1 MKLTRDR
8 SFYKTALNIAIPIA
22 LQNLITFSVSMADTV
37 MVGRLGEINLS
48 AVAIANHLQFIL
60 MVLIFGVGGGASVM
74 ASQYYGKKDIG
85 SIHKVMSIMYRLCI
99 IITIIFILIAI
110 FIPTQFMHIY
120 TTDKEVI
127 LQGEKYLKILS
138 ISYIFYSL
146 TNCTISVL
154 RSVKTVRISL
164 VVYSISL
171 IVNIFFN
178 YVFIFGKFGIKPM
191 GVQGAAIATVISR
204 FSEFMTTLIFIIY
217 FEKKINL
224 KFKDLIKLDN
234 KIVKVFTKTSTPI
247 ILNELFWAIGSSMIS
262 IIVGRLGREVVAG
275 NSINNVTN
283 QFATLF
289 IFGLSSASSVIIG
302 NTIGKGDY
310 EKAKEYANTICI
322 LSFVMGILSGVIIL
336 ILRPFIVNLY
346 NVSDYTKYIAKQ
358 IMISTAILAIFKSS
372 ASNIMMGILRGG
384 GDNKFVFITEM
395 IFMWLVSIPL
405 GFYGAFVLKL
415 PVFIVFLII
424 KSDEI
429 LKSVAGLLRVRSGKW
444 IVDVTRNDSDKK

>member
-8 SFYKTALNIAIPIA
+8 SFYKNALNIAIPIA

-74 ASQYYGKKDIG
+74 ASQYYGKKDID

-110 FIPTQFMHIY
+110 FIPKQFMNIY

-127 LQGEKYLKILS
+127 LQGIKYLKILS
-138 ISYIFYSL
+138 ISYIFYSI

-164 VVYSISL
+164 LVYSISL

-204 FSEFMTTLIFIIY
+204 FSEFITTLIFIIY

-224 KFKDLIKLDN
+224 KFKNLIKLDS
-234 KIVKVFTKTSTPI
+234 KVIKVFTKTSTPI

-322 LSFVMGILSGVIIL
+322 LSFVMGILSGAIIL
-336 ILRPFIVNLY
+336 LLRPFIVNLY

-372 ASNIMMGILRGG
+372 SSNIMMGVLRGG

-424 KSDEI
+424 RSDEI
-429 LKSVAGLLRVRSGKW
+429 LKSIAGLLRVRSGKW
-444 IVDVTRNDSDKK
+444 IVDITRNDLGK

>member
-8 SFYKTALNIAIPIA
+8 SFYKNALNIAIPIA

-48 AVAIANHLQFIL
+48 SVAIANHLQFIL

-74 ASQYYGKKDIG
+74 ASQYYGKKDID

-110 FIPTQFMHIY
+110 FIPKQFMNIY

-127 LQGEKYLKILS
+127 LQGIKYLKIIS
-138 ISYIFYSL
+138 ISYIFYSI

-164 VVYSISL
+164 LVYSISL

-204 FSEFMTTLIFIIY
+204 FSEFITTLIFIIY

-224 KFKDLIKLDN
+224 KFKNLIKLDS
-234 KIVKVFTKTSTPI
+234 KVIKVFTKTSTPI

-322 LSFVMGILSGVIIL
+322 LSFVMGILSGAIIL
-336 ILRPFIVNLY
+336 LLRPFIVNLY

-372 ASNIMMGILRGG
+372 SSNVMMGVLRGG

-424 KSDEI
+424 RSDEI
-429 LKSVAGLLRVRSGKW
+429 LKSIAGLLRVRSGKW
-444 IVDVTRNDSDKK
+444 IVDITRNDLGK

>member
-74 ASQYYGKKDIG
+74 ASQYYGKKDID

-110 FIPTQFMHIY
+110 FIPKQFIHIY
-120 TTDKEVI
+120 TTDKEVM
-127 LQGEKYLKILS
+127 LQGAKYLKILS

-146 TNCTISVL
+146 TNCTISIL

-178 YVFIFGKFGIKPM
+178 YVFIFRKFGIKPM

-224 KFKDLIKLDN
+224 KFKNLIKLDS
-234 KIVKVFTKTSTPI
+234 KIIKVFTKTSTPI
-247 ILNELFWAIGSSMIS
+247 ILNELFWAVGSSMIS

-358 IMISTAILAIFKSS
+358 IMISTAILAVFKSS
-372 ASNIMMGILRGG
+372 SSNIMMGVLRGG

-405 GFYGAFVLKL
+405 GFYGAFVLRL

-444 IVDVTRNDSDKK
+444 IVDVTRNDSHK

>member
-8 SFYKTALNIAIPIA
+8 SFYKNALNIAIPIA

-74 ASQYYGKKDIG
+74 ASQYYGKKDID

-110 FIPTQFMHIY
+110 FIPKQFMNIY

-127 LQGEKYLKILS
+127 LQGIKYLKILS
-138 ISYIFYSL
+138 ISYIFYSI

-164 VVYSISL
+164 LVYSISL

-204 FSEFMTTLIFIIY
+204 FSEFITTLIFIIY

-224 KFKDLIKLDN
+224 KFKNLIKLDS
-234 KIVKVFTKTSTPI
+234 KVIKVFTKTSTPI

-322 LSFVMGILSGVIIL
+322 LSFVMGILSGAIIL
-336 ILRPFIVNLY
+336 LLRPFIVNLY

-372 ASNIMMGILRGG
+372 SSNIMMGVLRGG

-424 KSDEI
+424 RSDEI
-429 LKSVAGLLRVRSGKW
+429 LKSIAGLLRVRSGKW
-444 IVDVTRNDSDKK
+444 IVDITRNDLGKK

>member
-8 SFYKTALNIAIPIA
+8 SFYKNALNIAIPIA

-48 AVAIANHLQFIL
+48 AVAIGNHLQFIL

-74 ASQYYGKKDIG
+74 ASQYYGKKDID

-110 FIPTQFMHIY
+110 FIPKQFMNIY

-127 LQGEKYLKILS
+127 LQGIKYLKILS
-138 ISYIFYSL
+138 ISYIFYSI

-164 VVYSISL
+164 LVYSISL

-204 FSEFMTTLIFIIY
+204 FSEFITTLIFIIY

-224 KFKDLIKLDN
+224 KFKNLIKLDS
-234 KIVKVFTKTSTPI
+234 KVIKVFTKTSTPI

-322 LSFVMGILSGVIIL
+322 LSFVMGILSGAIIL
-336 ILRPFIVNLY
+336 LLRPFIVNLY

-372 ASNIMMGILRGG
+372 SSNIMMGVLRGG

-424 KSDEI
+424 RSDEI
-429 LKSVAGLLRVRSGKW
+429 LKSIAGLLRVRSGKW
-444 IVDVTRNDSDKK
+444 IVDVTRNDLGK

>member
-8 SFYKTALNIAIPIA
+8 SFYKNALNIAIPIA

-110 FIPTQFMHIY
+110 FIPKQFMHIY

-127 LQGEKYLKILS
+127 LQGIKYLKILS

-146 TNCTISVL
+146 TNCTISIL

-358 IMISTAILAIFKSS
+358 IMISTAILAVFKSS
-372 ASNIMMGILRGG
+372 SSNIMMGVLRGG

-444 IVDVTRNDSDKK
+444 IVDVTRNDSHK

>member
-8 SFYKTALNIAIPIA
+8 SFYKNALNIAIPIA

-74 ASQYYGKKDIG
+74 ASQYYGKKDID

-110 FIPTQFMHIY
+110 FIPKQFMNIY

-127 LQGEKYLKILS
+127 LQGIKYLKILS
-138 ISYIFYSL
+138 ISYIFYSI

-164 VVYSISL
+164 LVYSISL

-204 FSEFMTTLIFIIY
+204 FSEFITTLIFIIY

-224 KFKDLIKLDN
+224 KFKNLIKLDS
-234 KIVKVFTKTSTPI
+234 KVIKVFTKTSTPI

-322 LSFVMGILSGVIIL
+322 LSFVMGILSGAIIL
-336 ILRPFIVNLY
+336 LLRPFIVNLY

-372 ASNIMMGILRGG
+372 SSNIMMGVLRGG
-384 GDNKFVFITEM
+384 GDNKFVFMTEM

-424 KSDEI
+424 RSDEI
-429 LKSVAGLLRVRSGKW
+429 LKSIAGLLRVRSGKW
-444 IVDVTRNDSDKK
+444 IVDVTRNHLGK

>member
-8 SFYKTALNIAIPIA
+8 SFYKNALNIAIPIA

-74 ASQYYGKKDIG
+74 ASQYYGKKDID

-110 FIPTQFMHIY
+110 FIPKQFMNIY

-127 LQGEKYLKILS
+127 LQGIKYLKILS
-138 ISYIFYSL
+138 ISYIFYSI

-164 VVYSISL
+164 LVYSISL

-204 FSEFMTTLIFIIY
+204 FSEFITTLIFIIY

-224 KFKDLIKLDN
+224 KFKNLIKLDS
-234 KIVKVFTKTSTPI
+234 KVIKVFTKTSTPI

-289 IFGLSSASSVIIG
+289 ILGLSSASSVIIG

-310 EKAKEYANTICI
+310 DKAKEYANTICI
-322 LSFVMGILSGVIIL
+322 LSFVMGILSGAIIL
-336 ILRPFIVNLY
+336 LLRPFIVNLY

-372 ASNIMMGILRGG
+372 SSNIMMGVLRGG

-429 LKSVAGLLRVRSGKW
+429 LKVVASIIRILSGKW
-444 IVDVTRNDSDKK
+444 IKDLTRDFEEVY

>member
-1 MKLTRDR
+1 MKLTKDM
-8 SFYKTALNIAIPIA
+8 SFYKSVLNISLPIA

-48 AVAIANHLQFIL
+48 ATAIANHLQFIL
-60 MVLIFGVGGGASVM
+60 MILIFGVGGGASVIS
-74 ASQYYGKKDIG
+74 SQYYGKKDID
-85 SIHKVMSIMYRLCI
+85 SIHKVMAIMYRLCI
-99 IITIIFILIAI
+99 LIGIVFIFVAILI
-110 FIPTQFMHIY
+110 PYKFMNIY

-127 LQGEKYLKILS
+127 LQGVKYLRIIS
-138 ISYIFYSL
+138 ISYIFYAI

-171 IVNIFFN
+171 LVNIFFN
-178 YVFIFGKFGIKPM
+178 WVFIFGKFGINPM
-191 GVQGAAIATVISR
+191 GIQGAAIATVMSR
-204 FSEFMTTLIFIIY
+204 LTEFTITLIFIMY

-224 KFKDLIKLDN
+224 KLKELKNLDKEIIRVFKKA
-234 KIVKVFTKTSTPI
+234 STPI
-247 ILNELFWAIGSSMIS
+247 ILNELFWAIGSTMIS
-262 IIVGRLGREVVAG
+262 IIVGRMGTEVVAG

-310 EKAKEYANTICI
+310 EKVKEYANTICI
-322 LSFVMGILSGVIIL
+322 LSFIMGILSAIVIL
-336 ILRPFIVNLY
+336 ILRPIIVNLY
-346 NVSDYTKYIAKQ
+346 NVSDYTKSIAKQ
-358 IMISTAILAIFKSS
+358 IMISTAILSVFKSVS
-372 ASNIMMGILRGG
+372 SNIMMGVLRGG
-384 GDNKFVFITEM
+384 GDNKFVFISEM

-405 GFYGAFVLKL
+405 GFLSAFVLKL

-424 KSDEI
+424 KSDEV
-429 LKSVAGLLRVRSGKW
+429 LKAIAGVLRVINGKW
-444 IVDVTRNDSDKK
+444 IVDITKNNIKKL

>member
-1 MKLTRDR
+1 MRLTRDR
-8 SFYKTALNIAIPIA
+8 LFYKTALNIAIPIA
-22 LQNLITFSVSMADTV
+22 LQNLITFSVSMADTI
-37 MVGRLGEINLS
+37 MVGRLGEIPLS
-48 AVAIANHLQFIL
+48 SVAIANHLQFIL
-60 MVLIFGVGGGASVM
+60 MVLILGVGSGASVM
-74 ASQYYGKKDIG
+74 SAQYYGKKDID
-85 SIHKVMSIMYRLCI
+85 SIHKVMTIMYRVCI
-99 IITIIFILIAI
+99 IITIIFILVAI
-110 FIPTQFMHIY
+110 FIPKQFMNIY

-127 LQGEKYLKILS
+127 LEGIKYLRILS

-178 YVFIFGKFGIKPM
+178 WVFIFGKFGIKPM
-191 GVQGAAIATVISR
+191 GISGAAIATVISR
-204 FSEFMTTLIFIIY
+204 FTEFITTLIFIIY
-217 FEKKINL
+217 FEKKIHLN
-224 KFKDLIKLDN
+224 FKDLIKLDN
-234 KIVKVFTKTSTPI
+234 RIIKLFTKTSTPI
-247 ILNELFWAIGSSMIS
+247 ILNELFWAMGSSMIS

-289 IFGLSSASSVIIG
+289 IFGLSSAASVIIG

-310 EKAKEYANTICI
+310 EKVREYADSICI
-322 LSFVMGILSGVIIL
+322 LSFIMGILSGLIIL

-358 IMISTAILAIFKSS
+358 IMISTALVSVFKSIS
-372 ASNIMMGILRGG
+372 SNVMMGVLRGG
-384 GDNKFVFITEM
+384 GDNRFVFISEM

-405 GFYGAFVLKL
+405 GFLGAFVFKL

-429 LKSVAGLLRVRSGKW
+429 LKAIAGIFRVRSEKW
-444 IVDVTRNDSDKK
+444 IVDVTKNDFDK

>member
-8 SFYKTALNIAIPIA
+8 SFYKNALNIAIPIA

-74 ASQYYGKKDIG
+74 ASQYYGKKDID

-110 FIPTQFMHIY
+110 FIPKQFMNIY

-127 LQGEKYLKILS
+127 LQGIKYLKILS
-138 ISYIFYSL
+138 ISYIFYSI

-164 VVYSISL
+164 LVYSISL

-204 FSEFMTTLIFIIY
+204 FSEFITTLIFIIY

-224 KFKDLIKLDN
+224 KFKNLIKLDS
-234 KIVKVFTKTSTPI
+234 KVIKVFTKTSTPI

-322 LSFVMGILSGVIIL
+322 LSFVMGILSGAIIL
-336 ILRPFIVNLY
+336 LLRPFIVNLY

-372 ASNIMMGILRGG
+372 SSNVMMGVLRGG

-395 IFMWLVSIPL
+395 IFIWLVSIPL

-424 KSDEI
+424 RSDEI
-429 LKSVAGLLRVRSGKW
+429 LKSIAGLLRVRSGKW
-444 IVDVTRNDSDKK
+444 IVDVTRNDLGK

>member
-1 MKLTRDR
+1 MRLTKDK
-8 SFYKTALNIAIPIA
+8 SFYKSVLNIAIPIA

-48 AVAIANHLQFIL
+48 STAIANHLQFIL

-74 ASQYYGKKDIG
+74 ASQYYGKKDID
-85 SIHKVMSIMYRLCI
+85 SIHKVMAIMYRICI
-99 IITIIFILIAI
+99 VITIIFILIAI
-110 FIPTQFMHIY
+110 LIPSQFMNIY
-120 TTDKEVI
+120 TTDKQVI
-127 LQGEKYLKILS
+127 LEGVKYLRIIA

-154 RSVKTVRISL
+154 RSVKTVKISL
-164 VVYSISL
+164 IVYSISL
-171 IVNIFFN
+171 CVNIFFN
-178 YVFIFGKFGIKPM
+178 WVFIFGKFGISPM
-191 GVQGAAIATVISR
+191 GIRGAAIATIISR
-204 FSEFMTTLIFIIY
+204 LTEFSTILIFMIH
-217 FEKKINL
+217 FEKKIQL
-224 KFKDLIKLDN
+224 KIRDLIKLDN
-234 KIVKVFTKTSTPI
+234 AIIKVFSKTSTPI

-262 IIVGRLGREVVAG
+262 IIVGRMGTEIVAG

-310 EKAKEYANTICI
+310 EKVKEYANTICI
-322 LSFVMGILSGVIIL
+322 LSFIMGVLSAIIIL

-346 NVSDYTKYIAKQ
+346 NVSEYTKAVAKQ
-358 IMISTAILAIFKSS
+358 IMISTAILSVFKSLS
-372 ASNIMMGILRGG
+372 SNIMMGILRGG

-395 IFMWLVSIPL
+395 IFMWLFAIPF
-405 GFYGAFVLKL
+405 GFLSAFILKL

-424 KSDEI
+424 KSDEV
-429 LKSVAGLLRVRSGKW
+429 LKSIAGVLRVMSGKW
-444 IVDVTRNDSDKK
+444 IVDVTKNNIKK

>member
-8 SFYKTALNIAIPIA
+8 SFYKNALNIAIPIA

-74 ASQYYGKKDIG
+74 ASQYYGKKDID

-110 FIPTQFMHIY
+110 FIPKQFMNIY

-127 LQGEKYLKILS
+127 LQGVKYLKILS

-164 VVYSISL
+164 LVYSISL

-204 FSEFMTTLIFIIY
+204 FSEFITTLIFIIY

-224 KFKDLIKLDN
+224 KFKYLIKLDS
-234 KIVKVFTKTSTPI
+234 KVIKVFTKTSTPI

-322 LSFVMGILSGVIIL
+322 LSFVMGILSGAIIL
-336 ILRPFIVNLY
+336 LLRPFIVNLY

-372 ASNIMMGILRGG
+372 SSNIMMGVLRGG

-424 KSDEI
+424 RSDEI
-429 LKSVAGLLRVRSGKW
+429 LKSIAGLLRVRSGKW
-444 IVDVTRNDSDKK
+444 IVDVTRNDLGK

>member
-1 MKLTRDR
+1 MRLTRDR
-8 SFYKTALNIAIPIA
+8 LFYKTALNIAIPIA
-22 LQNLITFSVSMADTV
+22 LQNLITFSVSMADTI
-37 MVGRLGEINLS
+37 MVGRLGEIPLS
-48 AVAIANHLQFIL
+48 SVAIANHLQFIL
-60 MVLIFGVGGGASVM
+60 MVLILGVGSGASVM
-74 ASQYYGKKDIG
+74 SAQYYGKKDID
-85 SIHKVMSIMYRLCI
+85 SIHKVMAIMYRVCI
-99 IITIIFILIAI
+99 IITIIFILVAI
-110 FIPTQFMHIY
+110 FIPKQFMNIY

-127 LQGEKYLKILS
+127 LEGIKYLRILS

-178 YVFIFGKFGIKPM
+178 WVFIFGKFGIKPM
-191 GVQGAAIATVISR
+191 GISGAAIATVISR
-204 FSEFMTTLIFIIY
+204 FTEFITTLIFIIY
-217 FEKKINL
+217 FEKKIHLN
-224 KFKDLIKLDN
+224 FKDLIKLDN
-234 KIVKVFTKTSTPI
+234 RIIKLFTKTSTPI
-247 ILNELFWAIGSSMIS
+247 ILNELFWAMGSSMIS

-322 LSFVMGILSGVIIL
+322 LSFVMGILSGAIIL
-336 ILRPFIVNLY
+336 LLRPFIVNLY

-372 ASNIMMGILRGG
+372 SSNIMMGVLRGG

-424 KSDEI
+424 RSDEI
-429 LKSVAGLLRVRSGKW
+429 LKSIAGLLRVRSGKW
-444 IVDVTRNDSDKK
+444 IVDITRNDLGK

>member
-8 SFYKTALNIAIPIA
+8 SFYKNALNIAIPIA

-74 ASQYYGKKDIG
+74 ASQYYGKKDID

-110 FIPTQFMHIY
+110 FIPKQFMNIY

-127 LQGEKYLKILS
+127 LQGIKYLKILS
-138 ISYIFYSL
+138 ISYIFYSI

-164 VVYSISL
+164 LVYSISL

-204 FSEFMTTLIFIIY
+204 FSEFITTLIFIIY

-224 KFKDLIKLDN
+224 KFKNLIKLDS
-234 KIVKVFTKTSTPI
+234 KVIKVFTKTSTPI

-322 LSFVMGILSGVIIL
+322 LSFVMGILSGAIIL
-336 ILRPFIVNLY
+336 LLRPFIVNLY

-372 ASNIMMGILRGG
+372 SSNIMMGVLRGG
-384 GDNKFVFITEM
+384 GDNKFVFMTEM

-424 KSDEI
+424 RSDEI
-429 LKSVAGLLRVRSGKW
+429 LKSIAGLLRVRSGKW
-444 IVDVTRNDSDKK
+444 IVDVTRNDLGK

>member
-1 MKLTRDR
+1 MLLVKLRQLELERILIVMKLTRDR
-8 SFYKTALNIAIPIA
+8 SFYKSALNIAIPIA

-110 FIPTQFMHIY
+110 FIPKQFMHIY

-322 LSFVMGILSGVIIL
+322 LSFVMGILKNL
-336 ILRPFIVNLY
+336 I
-346 NVSDYTKYIAKQ
+346 YI
-358 IMISTAILAIFKSS
+358 
-372 ASNIMMGILRGG
+372 
-384 GDNKFVFITEM
+384 
-395 IFMWLVSIPL
+395 
-405 GFYGAFVLKL
+405 
-415 PVFIVFLII
+415 
-424 KSDEI
+424 
-429 LKSVAGLLRVRSGKW
+429 
-444 IVDVTRNDSDKK
+444 

>member
-8 SFYKTALNIAIPIA
+8 SFYKNALNIAIPIA

-74 ASQYYGKKDIG
+74 ASQYYGKKDID

-110 FIPTQFMHIY
+110 FIPKQFMNIY

-127 LQGEKYLKILS
+127 LQGIKYLKILS

-164 VVYSISL
+164 LVYSISL

-224 KFKDLIKLDN
+224 KFKDLIKLDS
-234 KIVKVFTKTSTPI
+234 KVIKVFTKTSTPI

-322 LSFVMGILSGVIIL
+322 LSFVMGILSGAIIL
-336 ILRPFIVNLY
+336 LLRPFIVNLY

-358 IMISTAILAIFKSS
+358 IMISTTILAIFKSS
-372 ASNIMMGILRGG
+372 SSNIMMGVLRGG

-415 PVFIVFLII
+415 PIFIVFLII
-424 KSDEI
+424 RSDEI
-429 LKSVAGLLRVRSGKW
+429 LKSIAGLLRVRSGKW
-444 IVDVTRNDSDKK
+444 IVDVTRNDLGK

>member
-8 SFYKTALNIAIPIA
+8 SFYKNALNIAIPIA

-74 ASQYYGKKDIG
+74 ASQYYGKKDID

-110 FIPTQFMHIY
+110 FIPKQFMNIY

-127 LQGEKYLKILS
+127 LQGIKYLKILS

-164 VVYSISL
+164 LVYSISL

-224 KFKDLIKLDN
+224 KFKDLIKLDS
-234 KIVKVFTKTSTPI
+234 KVIKVFTKTSTPI

-322 LSFVMGILSGVIIL
+322 LSFVMGILSGAIIL
-336 ILRPFIVNLY
+336 LLRPFIVNLY

-372 ASNIMMGILRGG
+372 SSNIMMGVLRGG

-424 KSDEI
+424 RSDEI
-429 LKSVAGLLRVRSGKW
+429 LKSIAGLLRVRSGKW
-444 IVDVTRNDSDKK
+444 IVDVTRNDLGK

>member
-8 SFYKTALNIAIPIA
+8 SFYKNALNIAIPIA

-74 ASQYYGKKDIG
+74 ASQYYGKKDID

-110 FIPTQFMHIY
+110 FIPKQFIHIY

-127 LQGEKYLKILS
+127 LQGIKYLKILS
-138 ISYIFYSL
+138 ISYIFYSI

-164 VVYSISL
+164 LVYSISL

-224 KFKDLIKLDN
+224 KFKNLIKLDS
-234 KIVKVFTKTSTPI
+234 KIIKVFTKTSTPI

-322 LSFVMGILSGVIIL
+322 LSFVMGILSGAIIL
-336 ILRPFIVNLY
+336 LLRPFIVNLY

-358 IMISTAILAIFKSS
+358 IMISTAILAVFKSS
-372 ASNIMMGILRGG
+372 SSNIMMGVLRGG

-424 KSDEI
+424 RSDEI
-429 LKSVAGLLRVRSGKW
+429 LKSIAGLLRVRSGKW
-444 IVDVTRNDSDKK
+444 IVDITRNDLGK

>member
-1 MKLTRDR
+1 
-8 SFYKTALNIAIPIA
+8 
-22 LQNLITFSVSMADTV
+22 MADTV

-310 EKAKEYANTICI
+310 EKAKEYSNTICI

>member
-1 MKLTRDR
+1 MKLTKDM
-8 SFYKTALNIAIPIA
+8 SFYKSVLNISIPIA

-48 AVAIANHLQFIL
+48 ATAIANHLQFIL
-60 MVLIFGVGGGASVM
+60 MILIFGVGGGASVIS
-74 ASQYYGKKDIG
+74 SQYYGKKDID
-85 SIHKVMSIMYRLCI
+85 SIHKVMAIMYRLCI
-99 IITIIFILIAI
+99 LIGIVFVFIAILI
-110 FIPTQFMHIY
+110 PYQFMNIY
-120 TTDKEVI
+120 TTDKKVI
-127 LQGEKYLKILS
+127 LQGIKYLRIIS
-138 ISYIFYSL
+138 ISYIFYAI

-178 YVFIFGKFGIKPM
+178 WVLIFGKFGISPM
-191 GVQGAAIATVISR
+191 GIQGAAIATVMSR
-204 FSEFMTTLIFIIY
+204 LTEFTITLIFIIY

-224 KFKDLIKLDN
+224 KLKELKNLDKEIIRVFKKA
-234 KIVKVFTKTSTPI
+234 STPI
-247 ILNELFWAIGSSMIS
+247 ILNELFWAIGSTMIS
-262 IIVGRLGREVVAG
+262 IIVGRMGTEVVAG

-310 EKAKEYANTICI
+310 EKVKEYANTICI
-322 LSFVMGILSGVIIL
+322 LSFIMGILSAIVIL
-336 ILRPFIVNLY
+336 ILRPIIVNLY
-346 NVSDYTKYIAKQ
+346 NVSDYTKSIAKQ
-358 IMISTAILAIFKSS
+358 IMISTAILSVFKSVS
-372 ASNIMMGILRGG
+372 SNIMMGVLRGG
-384 GDNKFVFITEM
+384 GDNKFVFISEM

-405 GFYGAFVLKL
+405 GFLSAFVLKL

-424 KSDEI
+424 KSDEV
-429 LKSVAGLLRVRSGKW
+429 LKAITGVFRVLRGKW
-444 IVDVTRNDSDKK
+444 IVDVTKNGIKK

>member
-48 AVAIANHLQFIL
+48 AVAIANLLQFIL

-74 ASQYYGKKDIG
+74 ASQYYGKKDID

-110 FIPTQFMHIY
+110 FIPKQFIHIY
-120 TTDKEVI
+120 TTDKEVM
-127 LQGEKYLKILS
+127 LQGAKYLKILS

-146 TNCTISVL
+146 TNCTISIL

-224 KFKDLIKLDN
+224 KFKNLIKLDS
-234 KIVKVFTKTSTPI
+234 KIIKVFTKTSTPI
-247 ILNELFWAIGSSMIS
+247 ILNELFWAVGSSMIS
-262 IIVGRLGREVVAG
+262 IIVGRLGRDVVAG

-322 LSFVMGILSGVIIL
+322 LSFVMGILSGAIIL
-336 ILRPFIVNLY
+336 LLRPFIVNLY

-372 ASNIMMGILRGG
+372 SSNIMMGVLRGG

-424 KSDEI
+424 RSDEI
-429 LKSVAGLLRVRSGKW
+429 LKSIAGLLRVRSGKW
-444 IVDVTRNDSDKK
+444 IVDVTRNDSHK

>member
-429 LKSVAGLLRVRSGKW
+429 LKSIAGLLRVRSGKW
-444 IVDVTRNDSDKK
+444 IVDVTRNDLDK